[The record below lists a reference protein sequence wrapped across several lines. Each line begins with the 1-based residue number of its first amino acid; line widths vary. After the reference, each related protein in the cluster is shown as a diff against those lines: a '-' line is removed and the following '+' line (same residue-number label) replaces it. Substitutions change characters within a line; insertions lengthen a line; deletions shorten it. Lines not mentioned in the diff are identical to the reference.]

1 MFPQQSTPVM
11 FWMAKPLHR
20 TLTDRENASGT
31 CREAVHEQFYNH
43 LHRSKAF
50 CCLRVDT
57 AEPIS
62 DNATVSMAVTI
73 KDVARE
79 SGVNISTVSRSL
91 SGSYGVNKATRERVL
106 AVATRLNY
114 RPNRVARGLATGRS
128 NTVGLIVSDIR
139 NPYFSEV
146 ARGAEDAAWEAG
158 CDVVLCNSDLDPA
171 KQMRYV
177 SSLLEKRVDGM
188 LVNSIADLNKRQQ
201 EQLATSG
208 VPIVL
213 LNRPSGVK
221 AFSSTSVKNYE
232 GGVMVGNYLLELGHR
247 RTAFLSGP
255 KRHTSFNERGR
266 GFLRAMAESGKAE
279 EPLVLH
285 DDQSFAGGYQMAKQI
300 LTQDRKIT
308 AVFAA
313 NDVIAYGLI
322 RAAMEAGLRIPEDL
336 SVVGFDDLE
345 MSSILHP
352 PLTTVKQPK
361 YEIGRMA
368 MEMLLERTKT
378 RTKTPPEHR
387 VLSVQLIVR
396 QSCARVK
403 AD

>member
-1 MFPQQSTPVM
+1 MQPFP
-11 FWMAKPLHR
+11 
-20 TLTDRENASGT
+20 
-31 CREAVHEQFYNH
+31 
-43 LHRSKAF
+43 
-50 CCLRVDT
+50 
-57 AEPIS
+57 
-62 DNATVSMAVTI
+62 MAVTI

-106 AVATRLNY
+106 AVANRLNY
-114 RPNRVARGLATGRS
+114 RPNRVARGLATGQS
-128 NTVGLIVSDIR
+128 NTIGLIVSDIR

-146 ARGAEDAAWEAG
+146 ARGAEDAAWNAG
-158 CDVVLCNSDLDPA
+158 CDVVLCNSDLDAA

-188 LVNSIADLNKRQQ
+188 LVNSIADLSKRQQ

-221 AFSSTSVKNYE
+221 AFCSISVENYE

-247 RTAFLSGP
+247 RMAFLSGP
-255 KRHTSFNERGR
+255 KRHGSFSERAR
-266 GFLRAMAESGKAE
+266 GFQQALADSRRAAE
-279 EPLVLH
+279 PVILH
-285 DDQSFAGGYQMAKQI
+285 DDQSFAGGYRMARE
-300 LTQDRKIT
+300 LLAEREKIT

-345 MSSILHP
+345 MSVILHP
-352 PLTTVKQPK
+352 PLTTVRQPK
-361 YEIGRMA
+361 YEIGRTA
-368 MEMLLERTKT
+368 MEMLLARTKGGA
-378 RTKTPPEHR
+378 KSLSEPEHR
-387 VLSVQLIVR
+387 ILPVHLVIR
-396 QSCARVK
+396 ESCAHVTAR
-403 AD
+403 